1 MDSDPEIEFIEK
13 DSGMSSLGGS
23 KDETPERRTVA
34 TVSKNVQ
41 PARDGEENFDD
52 EPDETIGERILGLT
66 EMFPD
71 SVRNAVAT
79 VAGTSVNGCKGLF
92 SFSRNAA
99 WIFFTTSIIM
109 FAPIVFETE
118 RANMEELHRSQQ
130 TQVLLGPSSAMAST
144 GPAPNLPLIR

>member
-34 TVSKNVQ
+34 TASAEQ
-41 PARDGEENFDD
+41 PVRDEENYDD
-52 EPDETIGERILGLT
+52 EPDETLSERFIGLT
-66 EMFPD
+66 EMLPG
-71 SVRNAVAT
+71 SVRTAACT
-79 VAGTSVNGCKGLF
+79 VADTSVKTCKGLF

-118 RANMEELHRSQQ
+118 RATMEELHKSQQ
-130 TQVLLGPSSAMAST
+130 KQVLLGPSSAMAST
-144 GPAPNLPLIR
+144 PSGPTPHLPLVR